1 MFSGDLMNIVTLMPA
16 TISANRVPTLSSSV
30 GEKEIEFVC
39 LKKGKEKL
47 NKATRIPSFI
57 LMKTSR
63 KIINQGVPTSFSCQ
77 GRSDRLEGFQPTLG
91 SKGVKKIYKQCEKMG
106 SNSKRLFG
114 EKDEIVL
121 LQVQGEASDY
131 DCQRLFGGAEVI
143 AFESAIGKSK
153 ESKKRVTKKHDLA
166 SSRNGKNAQDSSK
179 RGDMEKSPHVV
190 TKSDWNE
197 NSFFLGMKD
206 KCVHDKLE
214 LLNEVTSTIMA
225 AD

>member
-1 MFSGDLMNIVTLMPA
+1 MKTDDPKICNEKIGSHEKLQNLNTIMAVTLTPA

-121 LQVQGEASDY
+121 LQGIID
-131 DCQRLFGGAEVI
+131 
-143 AFESAIGKSK
+143 SK
-153 ESKKRVTKKHDLA
+153 
-166 SSRNGKNAQDSSK
+166 GKN
-179 RGDMEKSPHVV
+179 P
-190 TKSDWNE
+190 
-197 NSFFLGMKD
+197 
-206 KCVHDKLE
+206 LE
-214 LLNEVTSTIMA
+214 DRLYES
-225 AD
+225 